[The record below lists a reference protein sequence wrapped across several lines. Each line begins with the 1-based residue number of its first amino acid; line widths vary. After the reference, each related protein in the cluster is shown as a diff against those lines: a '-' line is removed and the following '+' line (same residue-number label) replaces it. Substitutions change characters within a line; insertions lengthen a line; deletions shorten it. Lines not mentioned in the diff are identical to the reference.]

1 MPPMVPRPRPLTPA
15 DLPEPCRSCTYWE
28 FEDGRRGPE
37 VPEAEAEHTR
47 QAKADWWHAASQRW
61 HPIGLGVGGER
72 LTAWAL
78 LGPPGAFPRAR
89 ALGVSAPDAAVL
101 AHLWLAEDD
110 DVEAAGALVRAAA
123 VRAAA
128 WHLRALEAV
137 AAHGRAEP
145 CHPRLTLLASLG
157 FRPVRLGVR
166 RTVLRLDLRQL
177 PGVRERVLGVL
188 RETAR
193 RVARPGEAPTLPTS
207 RTARP
212 GDPWPRPGGTAG
224 ARG

>member
-1 MPPMVPRPRPLTPA
+1 MSSMVPRPRPLPVEA
-15 DLPEPCRSCTYWE
+15 LPEPCRSCTYWE
-28 FEDGRRGPE
+28 LEDGRRGPD
-37 VPEAEAEHTR
+37 VAEAEAEPAR
-47 QAKADWWHAASQRW
+47 EAKAAWWAAAAQRW
-61 HPIGLGVGGER
+61 HPVALGVGGAPPR
-72 LTAWAL
+72 AWAL

-89 ALGVSAPDAAVL
+89 ELGVSAPDAAVL
-101 AHLWLAEDD
+101 AQLWLADDEDA
-110 DVEAAGALVRAAA
+110 EAAGALVRAAA

-128 WHLRALEAV
+128 WHLRGLEAV

-157 FRPVRLGVR
+157 FRPVRLGLR
-166 RTVLRLDLRQL
+166 RTVLRLDLRQM
-177 PGVRERVLGVL
+177 PGVRERVLAAL

-207 RTARP
+207 STTRP
-212 GDPWPRPGGTAG
+212 ASSWPRPGGTAG